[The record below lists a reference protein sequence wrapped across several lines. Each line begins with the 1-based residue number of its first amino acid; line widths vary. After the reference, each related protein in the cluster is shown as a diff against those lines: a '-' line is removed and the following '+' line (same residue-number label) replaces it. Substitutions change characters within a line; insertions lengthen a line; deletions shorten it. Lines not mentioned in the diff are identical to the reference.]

1 MIKLGYVKKETKE
14 GFHSKMKNL
23 RVLLASIIVL
33 FILIIGTNNIYATSK
48 TKAEINEERSNN
60 YLESLSVE
68 GYDITPEF
76 NKFNQTYYLTIPSS
90 VKSLN
95 VIAKCEKEEA
105 KYRVSGNTNLA
116 NNENT
121 INVVVTSQN
130 RLTRTYKIIV
140 TKEINNG
147 LKLNSLDIEGVT
159 LAREFTSDNH
169 NYNGTATFSK
179 DETELKINAIANV
192 SDASIEILG
201 NKVVQGNNLITIILR
216 SGNKTSVYQIYLDV
230 TVEKTITT
238 EIKNNS
244 FIEDAKN
251 KITEFMKDENK
262 VMALLIAVAAVL
274 LILVIILI
282 TKISKG
288 KKVSKNKENLKKR
301 AK

>member
-1 MIKLGYVKKETKE
+1 
-14 GFHSKMKNL
+14 MKRNRTIL
-23 RVLLASIIVL
+23 TIITLLL
-33 FILIIGTNNIYATSK
+33 LIFIGTNSVYATSK

-90 VKSLN
+90 VKALN
-95 VIAKCEKEEA
+95 VVAKCEREEA

-130 RLTRTYKIIV
+130 RLTRTYKIMV
-140 TKEINNG
+140 TKEIDNG
-147 LKLNSLDIEGVT
+147 LKLNSLDIEGVK
-159 LAREFTSDNH
+159 LLHEFTGDNH
-169 NYNGTATFSK
+169 NYKGTATFSK
-179 DETELKINAIANV
+179 DETELKINAV
-192 SDASIEILG
+192 SNIPEASIEILG

-216 SGNKTSVYQIYLDV
+216 NGNKTSVYQIDIDV

-244 FIEDAKN
+244 FIENAKN
-251 KITEFMKDENK
+251 KVAEFMKDENK
-262 VMALLIAVAAVL
+262 LMSVLIAAAVVL
-274 LILVIILI
+274 LLLVIILI

-288 KKVSKNKENLKKR
+288 KRVNKNKENLKKR